1 MSLISEYVCSPYRSE
16 LIYEDRGGSVESLK
30 NIPVGCFWTE
40 EEIKAAKLRLF
51 DEGREWRIVDNL
63 PLHEEIKR
71 NGKYRDVYIENYQQ
85 SIYNLAKNGIN
96 VICYNFTPVYHKL
109 RTHFSPVYNDKYAR
123 SLFDPVAFAVF
134 DVFILK
140 RPSAENEYNGYQ
152 IHKAQLLN
160 NRLSDFQRLELAENI
175 FQGIQ
180 SVDYRSLEQL
190 NELIEAYSTVSD
202 EELSCNL
209 EYFNSKVV
217 PIAEDLGVKLHL
229 HVDDPFGKLFGLPGV
244 LRERV

>member
-1 MSLISEYVCSPYRSE
+1 MSLISEYVCSPYHSE

-30 NIPVGCFWTE
+30 NIPVGSLWTE

-71 NGKYRDVYIENYQQ
+71 NGKYRDVYIENYLK
-85 SIYNLAKNGIN
+85 SIYNLARNGIN

-109 RTHFSPVYNDKYAR
+109 RTHFSPFYNEKYVG

-134 DVFILK
+134 DLFILK
-140 RPSAENEYNGYQ
+140 RRSAENEYNGYQ

-160 NRLSDFQRLELAENI
+160 NRLSELQRIKLAENI

-180 SVDYRSLEQL
+180 SADHRSFDKL
-190 NELIEAYSTVSD
+190 NDLIGAYSNISN
-202 EELSCNL
+202 EELSHNL
-209 EYFNSKVV
+209 EYFKSKTG
-217 PIAEDLGVKLHL
+217 PLAEDLGIKLHL
-229 HVDDPFGKLFGLPGV
+229 HLDDPFGNIFGLPGC
-244 LRERV
+244 